1 METKTNVAVP
11 SWDEQVHAL
20 KEQMKNAA
28 PAEIL
33 SVFSKEA
40 EDLGLSDVAKNALKP
55 GRVAPAFELPNATGN
70 LISLVDALRKGNI
83 VLTFYRGLWCP
94 YCNLQLK
101 LYQEI
106 LPQIRELNA
115 NLIAISPNTP
125 DHSLSMKEKHDLGY
139 EVLSDFDNHVAKQYK
154 IVFTQADHVAEVGK
168 KLGADISAFN
178 GTDKNEIPV
187 PATFIIDKDGIIR
200 FTFAHGD
207 YTKRIEPQQVLDVL
221 SRLNSK

>member
-1 METKTNVAVP
+1 MEAKTKTAVP

-70 LISLVDALRKGNI
+70 LISLVDVLGKGNV

-125 DHSLSMKEKHDLGY
+125 DHSLSMKEKHALGY

-154 IVFTQADHVAEVGK
+154 IVFTQAEHVAEVGK

-178 GTDKNEIPV
+178 PN
-187 PATFIIDKDGIIR
+187 
-200 FTFAHGD
+200 FA
-207 YTKRIEPQQVLDVL
+207 IEN
-221 SRLNSK
+221 RRH